1 MCIVVWKV
9 QEWEELGPNC
19 FKYVRTASFF
29 YFSPLFH
36 IDPLSRVTL
45 FTSSFPS
52 FVPSFVPSHPCVIN
66 EISCFVFFFGRVDK
80 GFCFV
85 V

>member
-19 FKYVRTASFF
+19 FKYVRTASF

-45 FTSSFPS
+45 FTSSFLPL
-52 FVPSFVPSHPCVIN
+52 FLPLFLPTPA
-66 EISCFVFFFGRVDK
+66 
-80 GFCFV
+80 
-85 V
+85 